1 MLIKLEWGETF
12 TTRCVKSAGAEQTAA
27 EVLFYPITHEWKGGR
42 MAAKNRNK
50 KNCDTNVTADSH
62 STLITSISLLTWVK
76 LDITQVKDSFIL
88 DV

>member
-27 EVLFYPITHEWKGGR
+27 EVLFHPITHEWKGGR

-50 KNCDTNVTADSH
+50 K
-62 STLITSISLLTWVK
+62 K
-76 LDITQVKDSFIL
+76 LRHKCYS
-88 DV
+88 

>member
-27 EVLFYPITHEWKGGR
+27 EVLFHPITHEWKGR
-42 MAAKNRNK
+42 RIAAKNRNK
-50 KNCDTNVTADSH
+50 KNITADSH

>member
-12 TTRCVKSAGAEQTAA
+12 MTRCVKSAGAEQTAA
-27 EVLFYPITHEWKGGR
+27 EVLFHPITHEWNGGR

-76 LDITQVKDSFIL
+76 LDIMQVKDSFIL

>member
-27 EVLFYPITHEWKGGR
+27 EVLFHPITHEWKGGR
-42 MAAKNRNK
+42 MATKNRNK

>member
-1 MLIKLEWGETF
+1 MSGREAEWQQKTET
-12 TTRCVKSAGAEQTAA
+12 
-27 EVLFYPITHEWKGGR
+27 
-42 MAAKNRNK
+42 K